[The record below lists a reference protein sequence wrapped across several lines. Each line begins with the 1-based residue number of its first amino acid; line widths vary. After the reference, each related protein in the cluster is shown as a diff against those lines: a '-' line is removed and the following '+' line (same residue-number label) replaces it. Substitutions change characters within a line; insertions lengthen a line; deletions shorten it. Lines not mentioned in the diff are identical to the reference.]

1 MPRTKKNPKSK
12 YHAKKYMVDGIEFD
26 SKKEANRY
34 LELKSLHRRG
44 EIRDLQMQVPF
55 ILIPAQYEEKIEYT
69 PKKKKEKIVKKLVE
83 QKVSYVADFV
93 YTRNTGE
100 IVVEDV
106 KGYRKG
112 TAYSVF
118 VIKRKLMLERHGIKV
133 LEV

>member
-1 MPRTKKNPKSK
+1 MPKSK
-12 YHAKKYMVDGIEFD
+12 YKARKFTVDGIEFH

-34 LELKSLHRRG
+34 IELKLLERRG
-44 EIRDLQMQVPF
+44 EIRGLQMQIPF
-55 ILIPAQYEEKIEYT
+55 LLVPAQYEERIEYT
-69 PKKKKEKIVKKLVE
+69 PKRNLEKRVKRLVE

-93 YTRNTGE
+93 YSRNNGE

-106 KGYRKG
+106 KGYRRG

-133 LEV
+133 VEI